1 MTAELKYFV
10 SPTFEYLGAFIGA
23 EPPAGSIEV
32 PTQRPDASSVW
43 NGSTWVADFAPLKA
57 QELAKF
63 RNDRKEMFS
72 VIVGMGWAASESG
85 DTTAVTKL
93 LAFRKGLKDLPEW
106 PAVVAATTHAGLKT
120 AMAARY
126 KTLTDALPAAIKA
139 DFKKLYVP

>member
-1 MTAELKYFV
+1 MKHFKKPDNSVFAFDDDYEGPCITEDMLAISAEDAAALVSPSFEVLKTAEM
-10 SPTFEYLGAFIGA
+10 T
-23 EPPAGSIEV
+23 
-32 PTQRPDASSVW
+32 
-43 NGSTWVADFAPLKA
+43 
-57 QELAKF
+57 KF

-72 VIVGMGWAASESG
+72 VIVGMGWAASENG

-93 LAFRKGLKDLPEW
+93 LAFREGLRDLPEW
-106 PAVVAATTHAGLKT
+106 PAVVAAVTHAGLKT